1 MYFIVL
7 PQKRRNKN
15 QVEESRK
22 TKRSGKKK
30 EYSVRNLPEDRVKMD
45 EEDYGE
51 EVKTMLTR
59 KK

>member
-45 EEDYGE
+45 EE
-51 EVKTMLTR
+51 VKTMLTR